1 MKQYATLV
9 EALEDLEKRGYTH
22 SFDTEEECLYCK
34 GRDLKIHPEE
44 FEITEFYRFEGMNDP
59 DDSSIVYAIES
70 KDHDI
75 KGVLVSAYGAYADG
89 LSIKLVEKLKFHH
102 N

>member
-1 MKQYATLV
+1 MKQYNTLV
-9 EALEDLEKRGYTH
+9 EALDDLTKRGFTH
-22 SFDTEEECLYCK
+22 SFDTEADCLYCK
-34 GRDLKIHPEE
+34 GNDLKIHPED
-44 FEITEFYRFEGMNDP
+44 FEIVEFYRFEGMTDP

-89 LSIKLVEKLKFHH
+89 LSSKLIKKLKFHH
-102 N
+102 D